1 MPKRL
6 SKLLREPLVHFL
18 LLSAGIYVLYGWLG
32 EEDSGED
39 EYKIT
44 VSSADIQALSDQWT
58 RLWQRPPTE
67 EELRGVVRDW
77 VRTRVLYQEAIAMG
91 LDQGDI
97 VIERRL
103 AQKLELLA
111 KGLITPEEPSDEEL
125 LAWYEN
131 NKADFTDPDLYTIT
145 QAFFDPDQRGETTLD
160 DAAAAL
166 EALQAMDGVPDDM
179 TPYGDRFLMLQGY
192 YPSRTELEIRKA
204 FGTGFT
210 DQVIVLEPGQWH
222 GPILSGYGTHLVYVH
237 EVIRATS
244 PDFEVVR
251 DTVREVWT
259 AEQVEQLSERFIE
272 DIVARY
278 DIEVEETAVP
288 LTVPRQDASQP

>member
-1 MPKRL
+1 
-6 SKLLREPLVHFL
+6 
-18 LLSAGIYVLYGWLG
+18 
-32 EEDSGED
+32 
-39 EYKIT
+39 
-44 VSSADIQALSDQWT
+44 
-58 RLWQRPPTE
+58 
-67 EELRGVVRDW
+67 
-77 VRTRVLYQEAIAMG
+77 MG

-111 KGLITPEEPSDEEL
+111 KGLITPEEPSDEVL
-125 LAWYEN
+125 LAWYED

-145 QAFFDPDQRGETTLD
+145 QVFFDPDQRAEATLD
-160 DAAAAL
+160 DAQAAL
-166 EALQAMDGVPDDM
+166 ETLQALDGVPDDM

-204 FGTGFT
+204 FGTGFA

-222 GPILSGYGTHLVYVH
+222 GPILSGYGTHIVYVH

-251 DTVREVWT
+251 ETVREVWT
-259 AEQVEQLSERFIE
+259 AEQVEQLSERFIA

-278 DIEVEETAVP
+278 DIEVEETEIP
-288 LTVPRQDASQP
+288 LAVPRQDASQP